1 MIRNHIHK
9 IFYLFSIMLGMAF
22 VIRCV
27 IDFINYD
34 ATNSAPFYV
43 FVAVD
48 ALEFILPSLLVFI
61 LARILKK
68 NRARN

>member
-1 MIRNHIHK
+1 MYK
-9 IFYLFSIMLGMAF
+9 ILYLFSIMLGIAF
-22 VIRCV
+22 VIRCG

-34 ATNSAPFYV
+34 VANSVPFYV

-61 LARILKK
+61 AARILKK
-68 NRARN
+68 KQRA

>member
-1 MIRNHIHK
+1 MIRKNMHK
-9 IFYLFSIMLGMAF
+9 ILYLFSIMLGIAF
-22 VIRCV
+22 IIRCG

-34 ATNSAPFYV
+34 AANSAPFYV

-61 LARILKK
+61 AARILKK
-68 NRARN
+68 KQRA

>member
-1 MIRNHIHK
+1 
-9 IFYLFSIMLGMAF
+9 MLGIAF
-22 VIRCV
+22 VIRCG

-34 ATNSAPFYV
+34 VANSAPFYV

-61 LARILKK
+61 AARILKK
-68 NRARN
+68 KQRA